1 MGMFAGFLEEI
12 CQIHFIAT
20 VVVFSES
27 DCLDQRLVF
36 TFCVEI
42 RAVNAAKID
51 KIQASSRHDE
61 ECFVVMLCTLGKI
74 FGKIGDMSDAVM
86 KMELTDPN
94 QIIVNTSLVC
104 HAFCAEWNSTAKANG
119 FLILLGLNR

>member
-1 MGMFAGFLEEI
+1 M
-12 CQIHFIAT
+12 
-20 VVVFSES
+20 VVAVVDKES
-27 DCLDQRLVF
+27 GKIYFPNIILVF
-36 TFCVEI
+36 TKSNGVNQVFIFKICFKKC
-42 RAVNAAKID
+42 AVNTAKID

-86 KMELTDPN
+86 KMELSDPN